1 MPELGVI
8 IQARMGSR
16 RLPGKV
22 LMPFGHSTVL
32 GFQVELLRQ
41 LCERLQCVV
50 ATTVE
55 RSDDV
60 LVRYCIENGICVFQ
74 GSSQNV
80 FQRLLDCADHYK
92 FNNFV
97 RLTGDNPCVDFGV
110 LKECITSFRQYD
122 ADLTTTRKI
131 HGDGK
136 IERYVTKG
144 QSVDI
149 VKVSTMRK
157 LGDGSLTGYQEEHV
171 IPAFFSKNCD
181 ISYVRRGISSGES
194 LSIDTRSDYERVK
207 QLIDSLMADGHLD
220 KFLDFRSCDHD

>member
-60 LVRYCIENGICVFQ
+60 LVRYCIENDICVFQ

-97 RLTGDNPCVDFGV
+97 N
-110 LKECITSFRQYD
+110 I
-122 ADLTTTRKI
+122 I
-131 HGDGK
+131 
-136 IERYVTKG
+136 I
-144 QSVDI
+144 
-149 VKVSTMRK
+149 
-157 LGDGSLTGYQEEHV
+157 SLN
-171 IPAFFSKNCD
+171 FFSLLGFK
-181 ISYVRRGISSGES
+181 IVF
-194 LSIDTRSDYERVK
+194 LSFS
-207 QLIDSLMADGHLD
+207 
-220 KFLDFRSCDHD
+220 KFNT